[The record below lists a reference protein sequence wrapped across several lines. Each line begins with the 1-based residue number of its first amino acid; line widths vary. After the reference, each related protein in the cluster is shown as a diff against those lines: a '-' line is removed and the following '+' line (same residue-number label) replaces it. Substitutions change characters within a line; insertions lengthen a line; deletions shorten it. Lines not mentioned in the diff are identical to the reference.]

1 VLGEAQAGRA
11 VLLIDGLDEAVD
23 LPAARRWVSGA
34 ADLVGQ
40 SQVIVA
46 SRPIGYT
53 EPAADFHTLTLCPL
67 GAAEQ
72 AELLSRWVRDAGRA
86 ASALERLS
94 RTPRLRRLAE
104 NPLLLTLVG
113 LLLRAGQDVPSRR
126 GDLYERALKLLLTR
140 DHNNEDAAPVAPMRE
155 PDLTLELLGW
165 AALRLHG
172 LEGEAYRRDALIT
185 ALEADARNAARLG
198 KHWPSP
204 AAFVAEVA
212 ERTGLLIPDT
222 GRVRDASAYSFPH
235 RTFREF
241 LAATALERDMGAV
254 AAGVASG
261 AGELSR
267 VFAEGKARPE
277 RWAEVLALTCG
288 RLGPGGADAL
298 VQRITQEGNTALLLR
313 VVADAEGI
321 SAETVRGTLKLE
333 LGWQME
339 QLQAR
344 QKVIEEIPAL
354 VKDLAV
360 AVGLL
365 EQVAKVHHLRP

>member
-1 VLGEAQAGRA
+1 MFRIGGGPRTIEAVYVEVTLAAHERELDCGADAPHAQGRKVSGRFIGGVADLHGRVSLERVLAHEHRRWGLLGEPGGGKTTLLRHVAIELLKEPHGPLPIYLKVAELEQGLASAIEALCRSFTAADLAPFVLGEAQAGRA

-23 LPAARRWVSGA
+23 LPAARKWVAGA

-126 GDLYERALKLLLTR
+126 GELYERASSCLLSH
-140 DHNNEDAAPVAPMRE
+140 DHNTEDAAPVALMRE

-172 LEGEAYRRDALIT
+172 LEAEAYRRDALIT
-185 ALEADARNAARLG
+185 AFGGRRPKRRAPGQTPLEPRRL
-198 KHWPSP
+198 
-204 AAFVAEVA
+204 
-212 ERTGLLIPDT
+212 R
-222 GRVRDASAYSFPH
+222 R
-235 RTFREF
+235 
-241 LAATALERDMGAV
+241 
-254 AAGVASG
+254 
-261 AGELSR
+261 
-267 VFAEGKARPE
+267 
-277 RWAEVLALTCG
+277 
-288 RLGPGGADAL
+288 
-298 VQRITQEGNTALLLR
+298 
-313 VVADAEGI
+313 
-321 SAETVRGTLKLE
+321 
-333 LGWQME
+333 
-339 QLQAR
+339 
-344 QKVIEEIPAL
+344 
-354 VKDLAV
+354 
-360 AVGLL
+360 
-365 EQVAKVHHLRP
+365 